1 MSNLHWQN
9 KESKLIADCRVFSVY
24 CNLAQAPGK
33 EEIRDFYVLKLSNW
47 ATIIPVTVD
56 RQVVLVK
63 QYRHGTSQVTLEFP
77 GGIVD
82 LHEKDPRLTASREL
96 FEETGYREKQL
107 IHIGQHHPN
116 PALQDN
122 VCDVFL
128 ALNVE
133 KISEPA
139 FDTEGYEQIE
149 LCLKPLREVSELI
162 ASGDITHSAMITA
175 FYYLEL
181 YEKKNPNIFVR

>member
-1 MSNLHWQN
+1 M
-9 KESKLIADCRVFSVY
+9 
-24 CNLAQAPGK
+24 
-33 EEIRDFYVLKLSNW
+33 
-47 ATIIPVTVD
+47 
-56 RQVVLVK
+56 VK

-82 LHEKDPRLTASREL
+82 ADEADPKQTASREL
-96 FEETGYREKQL
+96 FEETGYREKEL
-107 IHIGQHHPN
+107 IFIGQHHPN

-122 VCDVFL
+122 LCNVYL

-139 FDTEGYEQIE
+139 FDIEGYEQIE
-149 LCLKPLREVSELI
+149 LCLVPLSELSQLI
-162 ASGDITHSAMITA
+162 EKGDITHSAMITA

-181 YEKKNPNIFVR
+181 YAKKNPNIFTG